1 MGNMLFKS
9 KFFMIIFFAVLLL
22 ILSTI
27 FTVDQRRNAVIFQFG
42 EAIRVIK
49 EPGLHFKLPFIQNVA
64 FFDNRILHIDA
75 EAKELTASDG
85 KRVIV
90 DAFAKFKIVDP
101 VTFYKTVNNFQ
112 GVSVRVNKILESQMR
127 KVIGKVELTSLLSSS
142 RRNIMEQIRDNVYKE
157 CKNFGIEVVDVRI
170 LRADLPKENSASIYG
185 RMQTEREKEAK
196 QIRAEGMEEAAR
208 IRSRADKESKIILAE
223 AYKQSEILKGEG
235 DAEAAKIFNDAFGKD
250 PEFYSFFRHMQ
261 TYKNAMQAG
270 ETTYI
275 LSPDSKFLKYL
286 NVNE

>member
-1 MGNMLFKS
+1 MLFKS
-9 KFFMIIFFAVLLL
+9 KFFMIIFFGVLLL

>member
-9 KFFMIIFFAVLLL
+9 KFFMIIFFGVLLL